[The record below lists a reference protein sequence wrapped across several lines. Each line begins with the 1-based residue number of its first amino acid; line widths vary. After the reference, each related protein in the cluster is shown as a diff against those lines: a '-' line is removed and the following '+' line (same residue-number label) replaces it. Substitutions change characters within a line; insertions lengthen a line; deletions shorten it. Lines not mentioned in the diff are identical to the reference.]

1 VTTPPSHWPDKAL
14 HLALTVLAVAVM
26 LHIAAQLIASVWP
39 VLVAVAVVILLGF
52 VGWRIY
58 QSRRS
63 RW

>member
-14 HLALTVLAVAVM
+14 RVALVILAIAVM

-39 VLVAVAVVILLGF
+39 VLLTVGLVVLVGF
-52 VGWRIY
+52 VGWTIY
-58 QSRRS
+58 QARRS

>member
-1 VTTPPSHWPDKAL
+1 MTTPPSHWPDKAL
-14 HLALTVLAVAVM
+14 RFALTGLAIALM

-39 VLVAVAVVILLGF
+39 VLLTVGLVVLIGF
-52 VGWRIY
+52 VGWTIY

>member
-1 VTTPPSHWPDKAL
+1 MTTPPSHWPDKAL
-14 HLALTVLAVAVM
+14 RLTLTVLAIALM

-39 VLVAVAVVILLGF
+39 VLLTVGLVVLIGF
-52 VGWRIY
+52 VGWTIY